1 MMKRVL
7 LAWALC
13 AVAALVS
20 SCTIT
25 GDVVHGNK
33 TAFEKNAKSFSVAG
47 SNNTNAHLDE
57 KGAIVGEGEL
67 LAGNPAKPHLV
78 INNAGA
84 SSGNQEVLSE
94 TLTETTASTGADN
107 RAASREGN
115 SSGEGAKKT
124 LEISPDVKVSPTGL

>member
-1 MMKRVL
+1 MKQVLIGWAL
-7 LAWALC
+7 LAL
-13 AVAALVS
+13 AAFVS

-33 TAFEKNAKSFSVAG
+33 HAFEKNAKSFVVAG

-57 KGAIVGEGEL
+57 RGVPDGEL

-78 INNAGA
+78 INNTAESAGR
-84 SSGNQEVLSE
+84 QEILSE
-94 TLTETTASTGADN
+94 TLTETTAATGADN
-107 RAASREGN
+107 RSASREAN

-124 LEISPDVKVSPTGL
+124 IDISPDVKVSPTGL